1 MHYSIRGH
9 ERCHIV
15 LGLFWTGNLKE
26 KVTAAQAGG
35 AFPSAEQAGK
45 GNGCKAPHVLALCLD
60 MPSNAK
66 PSIQNLIIQ
75 LPAIV
80 LFKLYARGQTIFC
93 PPFLQPNILFSFIVI
108 MREVQYT

>member
-1 MHYSIRGH
+1 LDGK
-9 ERCHIV
+9 
-15 LGLFWTGNLKE
+15 LKRE
-26 KVTAAQAGG
+26 SDGCSGRG